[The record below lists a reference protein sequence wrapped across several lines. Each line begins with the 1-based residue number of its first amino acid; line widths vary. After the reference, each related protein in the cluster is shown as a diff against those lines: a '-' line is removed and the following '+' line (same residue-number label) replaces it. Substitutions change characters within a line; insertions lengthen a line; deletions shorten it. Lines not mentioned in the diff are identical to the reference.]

1 MAKQAHPRVAL
12 VTDRGDIVVELDPVK
27 APVSTANFLKYV
39 AAGHYDGTIF
49 HRVIADF
56 VIQGGGFTADMKQKP
71 TAPPIVNEADNGL
84 SNKRGTIAMARTP
97 DPHSAS
103 SQFFINLADNDFL
116 DHTAKTP
123 RGWGYAVFGR
133 VVEGMDVVDAIAQVE
148 TGSHGPHRDVP
159 VKPVVVKKAV
169 LK

>member
-1 MAKQAHPRVAL
+1 
-12 VTDRGDIVVELDPVK
+12 VVELDPVK
-27 APVSTANFLKYV
+27 APLSTANFLKYV

-56 VIQGGGFTADMKQKP
+56 VVQGGGFTPDMKQKP

-84 SNKRGTIAMARTP
+84 SNRRGTVAMARTP

-133 VVEGMDVVDAIAQVE
+133 VIEGMDVVDAIAQVE
-148 TGSHGPHRDVP
+148 TSSHGPHRDVP
-159 VKPVVVKKAV
+159 VKPVVLKKAV